1 MKGEVWMD
9 GRLCGGVRRRQRRS
23 TRQPVANLPI
33 TRATTS
39 QTPNDSGRHR
49 HHERRL
55 RPARW
60 LPKSARVKLDVCKF
74 VGERREPSP
83 LPEGEGAI
91 SQKLQGPSERCFGNW
106 FRQAAVSVLVT
117 MKLWK
122 RRKKMLG
129 VRGNCSRVFLEPSST
144 LFVKEFSSWLRVV
157 MLCRCCAVWQSR

>member
-23 TRQPVANLPI
+23 NTSTCGKPSNHQGNNKSNPKRFRQASPSRKEVA
-33 TRATTS
+33 
-39 QTPNDSGRHR
+39 
-49 HHERRL
+49 
-55 RPARW
+55 PARW

-74 VGERREPSP
+74 VGEHSEPSP

-122 RRKKMLG
+122 RRKEK
-129 VRGNCSRVFLEPSST
+129 C
-144 LFVKEFSSWLRVV
+144 
-157 MLCRCCAVWQSR
+157 